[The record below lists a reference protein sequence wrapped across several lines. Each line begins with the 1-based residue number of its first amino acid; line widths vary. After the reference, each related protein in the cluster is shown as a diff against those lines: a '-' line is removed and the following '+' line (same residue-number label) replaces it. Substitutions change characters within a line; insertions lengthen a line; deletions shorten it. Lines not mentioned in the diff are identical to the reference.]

1 MASCIGTTKKG
12 TPCQRKALGG
22 SDYCVVHITQ
32 DPAAPSGR
40 EAIEELE
47 GRLSERAKTLLGM
60 AIAAGIVLTV
70 LIRRR

>member
-1 MASCIGTTKKG
+1 LN
-12 TPCQRKALGG
+12 ALKG
-22 SDYCVVHITQ
+22 SDYCAIHVSQ

-40 EAIEELE
+40 EALEELE
-47 GRLSERAKTLLGM
+47 GRLSETAKTVLGF